1 MTDEKKKRPEIDP
14 ELYAE
19 FQSAAEDFIKGDH
32 DRLGNM
38 IYTVIKALCG
48 GGMTIFLSTATGNG
62 RDLQMLTGAQG
73 NIKILGSICGFQFG
87 QIAKECTPD
96 EARAL
101 LGAFIDGMR
110 QTAPMIDATVEEIEK
125 NRKKGS

>member
-19 FQSAAEDFIKGDH
+19 FQAAAEDFIKGDH

-38 IYTVIKALCG
+38 IYTVIKALNS
-48 GGMTIFLSTATGNG
+48 GGMAIFLSAAKGEG
-62 RDLQMLTGAQG
+62 RNLEMLTGAEG
-73 NIKILGSICGFQFG
+73 DIGMLGTISGFQFG
-87 QIAKECTPD
+87 QILEKCTPY
-96 EARAL
+96 EAHAL
-101 LGAFIDGMR
+101 LDAFIYGI
-110 QTAPMIDATVEEIEK
+110 QKTAPMIDATVEEIVK